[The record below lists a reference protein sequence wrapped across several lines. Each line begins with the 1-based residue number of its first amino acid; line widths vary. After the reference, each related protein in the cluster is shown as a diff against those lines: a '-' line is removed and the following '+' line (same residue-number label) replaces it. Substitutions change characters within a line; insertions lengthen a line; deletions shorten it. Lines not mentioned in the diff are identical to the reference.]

1 SVRKQHHGGLLY
13 EVNSVETMKWL
24 MEQANM
30 DAFVRSFGAE
40 AQIRVRPWKL
50 TFPNVPVMFTPCEKE
65 YRALERE
72 NGWTDRAVMVAHWI
86 KPLDKRKP
94 NQRTAFLLIQFRTDE
109 AANAAIRDG
118 MLYMGRRIKP
128 DRRKREVR
136 RCLKC
141 QHFEPAHLAAACKGE
156 DTCGTCGSKEHKTQA
171 CYVPEGPERFCV
183 NCNEHGHASWEREC
197 PTFIRLNRRLQSRDP
212 LEKYKYFPIPGDPS
226 TW

>member
-1 SVRKQHHGGLLY
+1 
-13 EVNSVETMKWL
+13 
-24 MEQANM
+24 
-30 DAFVRSFGAE
+30 
-40 AQIRVRPWKL
+40 
-50 TFPNVPVMFTPCEKE
+50 
-65 YRALERE
+65 
-72 NGWTDRAVMVAHWI
+72 
-86 KPLDKRKP
+86 
-94 NQRTAFLLIQFRTDE
+94 
-109 AANAAIRDG
+109 

-156 DTCGTCGSKEHKTQA
+156 DTCGTCSSKEHKTQA

-197 PTFIRLNRRLQSRDP
+197 PMFIRLNRCLQSRDP

-226 TW
+226 TWELLVEEDTFNDFQGSWERPCPPPEFTHTSLFRHDVLAGMHPSRAANLGTSFEEALRAIREEVRRDREHRPRDAPPHCSTEPSQGLRG